1 MDKQK
6 NINGQEDGQEDGQT
20 EIRKKVGNITQQQIF
35 LEDNIYNNG
44 TGVPPTN

>member
-6 NINGQEDGQEDGQT
+6 NINGQEDGQT
-20 EIRKKVGNITQQQIF
+20 ENRKKVGNITQQIF